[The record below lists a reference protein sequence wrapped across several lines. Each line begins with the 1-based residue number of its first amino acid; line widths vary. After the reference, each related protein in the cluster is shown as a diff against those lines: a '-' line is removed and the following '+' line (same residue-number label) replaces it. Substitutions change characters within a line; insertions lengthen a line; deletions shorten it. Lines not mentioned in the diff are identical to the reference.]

1 MRMVIKS
8 SPKIL
13 VVVMSLMAQNVFAQD
28 DKNSSLQSLPSTA
41 AQWQTTA
48 KQDIEAAYQQ
58 SVANHPGMF
67 DSHNPD
73 FPTLLESAKR
83 EGLALASQINNAQ
96 GYAAAIAR
104 FNMVLQD
111 GHAGAV
117 ALLPKELKQPRRWP
131 GFSAVWRGDGLK
143 VYYSE
148 HAKVSK
154 GDKIIR
160 CNNTPIEPLMR
171 KTIFTFHGQVEQPGH
186 WWHHGRRLLVDD
198 GNPFLPKLKTCDFAK
213 ANGSTYSVQ
222 LKWTERPESVKQH
235 LVNAYNGDELA
246 IGLHWPTEGIAW
258 IAMPTFSPNEQQKA
272 DYQQLFVDLAKQ
284 RAQLLT
290 AKAVILDLRHNQG
303 GSSYWSLKV
312 AEQLWGQQ
320 VVTYRKEQASEKTQV
335 WWRASKDNTEYV
347 ESLKVILKDQP
358 EMYEMVKEVS
368 AGMQLSL
375 DEGAPFYVEKNQ
387 PSEHSAGE
395 VTGSDF
401 QNKAMVIVPGQ
412 CGSACL
418 DAVDTFKLFAN
429 TVLFGAP
436 SSSDSTY
443 MEVRLVD
450 TPSGLSKVIIPN
462 KVYVDRPRANGFY
475 YQPDIPYYGLEWAT
489 EALLKQLKST
499 LE

>member
-1 MRMVIKS
+1 MRKLTKS
-8 SPKIL
+8 SPRKF
-13 VVVMSLMAQNVFAQD
+13 VVMMSLMTISVYAQA
-28 DKNSSLQSLPSTA
+28 DKASDVQSLPSSI

-58 SVANHPGMF
+58 SVANHPGIY
-67 DSHNPD
+67 DSHNPG
-73 FPTLLESAKR
+73 FPKLLESAKR
-83 EGLALASQINNAQ
+83 QSLALAQQVNNAQ

-104 FNMVLQD
+104 FNTALQD
-111 GHAGAV
+111 GHAGVVAV
-117 ALLPKELKQPRRWP
+117 LPDELRLPRHWP
-131 GFSAVWRGDGLK
+131 GFSVVWRGDGLK

-148 HAKVSK
+148 HSQIAK
-154 GDKIIR
+154 GDKVIR

-186 WWHHGRRLLVDD
+186 WWEQGWRLLVDD
-198 GNPFLPKLKTCDFAK
+198 GNPFLPKLKTCDFVK

-222 LKWTERPESVKQH
+222 LQWTERPESVKQH
-235 LVNAYNGDELA
+235 LVNAYNGDKLA

-272 DYQQLFVDLAKQ
+272 DYQQLFVDLSKQ

-303 GSSYWSLKV
+303 GSTFWSLKV

-320 VVTYRKEQASEKTQV
+320 LVTYRKEQASEKTQV

-358 EMYEMVKEVS
+358 EMYEMVKKVS

-387 PSEHSAGE
+387 PSEQSTGE

-429 TVLFGAP
+429 TV
-436 SSSDSTY
+436 
-443 MEVRLVD
+443 
-450 TPSGLSKVIIPN
+450 
-462 KVYVDRPRANGFY
+462 
-475 YQPDIPYYGLEWAT
+475 
-489 EALLKQLKST
+489 
-499 LE
+499 

>member
-1 MRMVIKS
+1 MRKVIRS
-8 SPKIL
+8 SSKIL
-13 VVVMSLMAQNVFAQD
+13 VVVMSLMAPNVFAQD

-41 AQWQTTA
+41 AQWQVVTEKDIQYAYAQTA
-48 KQDIEAAYQQ
+48 
-58 SVANHPGMF
+58 ANHPGMF
-67 DSHNPD
+67 DSHNPG
-73 FPTLLESAKR
+73 FTKLLESAKL
-83 EGLALASQINNAQ
+83 EGLALASQVNNAQ

-104 FNMVLQD
+104 FNTALQD

-117 ALLPKELKQPRRWP
+117 AVLPAELRQPRRWP

-148 HAKVSK
+148 RNQIAK
-154 GDKIIR
+154 GDKVIR
-160 CNNTPIEPLMR
+160 CNNTAIEPLMR

-186 WWHHGRRLLVDD
+186 WWNQSWRLLIDD
-198 GNPFLPKLKTCDFAK
+198 GNPFLSALKTCDFAK
-213 ANGSTYSVQ
+213 ANGSTYSVKLQ
-222 LKWTERPESVKQH
+222 WAEQPKRVKQH
-235 LVNAYNGDELA
+235 LVNAYNGDELP
-246 IGLHWPTEGIAW
+246 IGLHWPSKDIAW
-258 IAMPTFSPNEQQKA
+258 IAMPTFSPNEQLQA
-272 DYQQLFVDLAKQ
+272 DYQTLFADLAKQ

-290 AKAVILDLRHNQG
+290 AKTVILDLRHNQG

-320 VVTYRKEQASEKTQV
+320 IVSYRKEKTNAKTQV
-335 WWRASKDNTEYV
+335 WWRVSKDNTEYV
-347 ESLKVILKDQP
+347 ESLKAILKDQP

-375 DEGAPFYVEKNQ
+375 NEGAPFYVEHNQ
-387 PSEHSAGE
+387 PSEQSLAA
-395 VTGSDF
+395 VTSSDF
-401 QNKAMVIVPGQ
+401 KTKAMVIVPGQ

-418 DAVDTFKLFAN
+418 DAVDTFKLFSN

-462 KVYVDRPRANGFY
+462 KVYVNRPRGQGFY
-475 YQPDIPYYGLEWAT
+475 YQPDIPYTGLEWTT
-489 EALLKQLKST
+489 EVLLNHI
-499 LE
+499 EAIIE

>member
-1 MRMVIKS
+1 MTKVIKS
-8 SPKIL
+8 APKIL

-28 DKNSSLQSLPSTA
+28 DKNSALQSLPSTA
-41 AQWQTTA
+41 AQWQATA

-58 SVANHPGMF
+58 SVANHPGMY
-67 DSHNPD
+67 DSYNPD
-73 FPTLLESAKR
+73 FPKLLESAKHQ
-83 EGLALASQINNAQ
+83 GLALAKQVINAQ

-104 FNMVLQD
+104 FNTVLQD

-117 ALLPKELKQPRRWP
+117 AVLPKELKQPRRWP

-148 HAKVSK
+148 HSQIAK

-160 CNNTPIEPLMR
+160 CNNMPIVPLMR
-171 KTIFTFHGQVEQPGH
+171 KSIFSFHGQVGQPGH
-186 WWHHGRRLLVDD
+186 WWHNGRRLLIDD
-198 GNPFLPKLKTCDFAK
+198 GNPFLPKLKTCDFSK
-213 ANGSTYSVQ
+213 TNGSTYSVQ
-222 LKWTERPESVKQH
+222 LQWTERPESVKQH
-235 LVNAYNGDELA
+235 LVNAYNGDELP
-246 IGLHWPTEGIAW
+246 IGLHWPSKDIAW
-258 IAMPTFSPNEQQKA
+258 IAMPTFSPNEQQKS
-272 DYQQLFVDLAKQ
+272 DYQQLFIDLAKQ
-284 RAQLLT
+284 RPRLLT

-303 GSSYWSLKV
+303 GSSFWSLKI

-320 VVTYRKEQASEKTQV
+320 IVNYRREKANAKTQV

-347 ESLKVILKDQP
+347 ESLMAILKDQP
-358 EMYEMVKEVS
+358 EMYKMVKEVS

-375 DEGAPFYVEKNQ
+375 NEDAPFYVEHNQ
-387 PSEHSAGE
+387 PLEQSLAK
-395 VTGSDF
+395 VTSSDF

-418 DAVDTFKLFAN
+418 DAVDTFKLFSN

-462 KVYVDRPRANGFY
+462 KVYVDRPRDKGFY
-475 YQPDIPYYGLEWAT
+475 YQPDIPYYGLEWTT